1 MSGVILVVR
10 RMGRW
15 LVPPVLGAS
24 VALLL
29 VIGLG
34 PLTGRYRVATVLSG
48 SMGPAMDAGSMV
60 FSTPEPA
67 SSVAAGQVITFKV
80 PTGDHRA
87 ETHRVIEVVKGG
99 PEPVV
104 RTKGDAN
111 AAPDPWQAKLDG
123 STPMW
128 RARFAVPKLG
138 YFVQALRGPWFRAL
152 LTLLPPA
159 LFLALCLA
167 TIWRRPAAPK
177 AVAGDA
183 GPA

>member
-1 MSGVILVVR
+1 MSGVTVVMR
-10 RMGRW
+10 RTDRW

-29 VIGLG
+29 VVGIG

-48 SMGPAMDAGSMV
+48 SMSPTMDAGSMV

-67 SSVAAGQVITFKV
+67 SSVAAGQVITFEI
-80 PTGDHRA
+80 PTGDHRV
-87 ETHRVIEVVKGG
+87 ETHRVIEVIKDG

-111 AAPDPWQAKLDG
+111 TAPDPWQAKLDG
-123 STPMW
+123 STPLW

-138 YFVQALRGPWFRAL
+138 YLVQALRGPWFRIVS
-152 LTLLPPA
+152 TLLAPA
-159 LFLALCLA
+159 LFLVVCLA
-167 TIWRRPAAPK
+167 TIWRRPAPL
-177 AVAGDA
+177 AVTGDA
-183 GPA
+183 GVA

>member
-1 MSGVILVVR
+1 VIGVTLVMR
-10 RMGRW
+10 RMDRW

-29 VIGLG
+29 VLGIG
-34 PLTGRYRVATVLSG
+34 PITGRYRVATVLSG
-48 SMGPAMDAGSMV
+48 SMSPTMDAGSMV
-60 FSTPEPA
+60 FSTPESA
-67 SSVAAGQVITFKV
+67 SSVAVGQVITFKL
-80 PTGDHRA
+80 PTDDHRV

-111 AAPDPWQAKLDG
+111 PAPDPWQAKLDG
-123 STPMW
+123 STSLW

-138 YFVQALRGPWFRAL
+138 YLVQALRGPWFRAI
-152 LTLLPPA
+152 LTLLAPA
-159 LFLALCLA
+159 LFLSVCLA
-167 TIWRRPAAPK
+167 AIWRRPTAPA

-183 GPA
+183 GAA